1 MVASAEIPTP
11 TAEGGAATFSR
22 MPLGLV
28 GQSCDPQS
36 KVIQHNDTQLGDT
49 WTNVSPM
56 TLSLMIFS
64 RMTYSRMPLGL
75 VRQSNDPQCKVI
87 QHNDTQLSDTWSNET
102 IQ

>member
-1 MVASAEIPTP
+1 
-11 TAEGGAATFSR
+11 
-22 MPLGLV
+22 MPLGLMR
-28 GQSCDPQS
+28 QSNDSHS

-64 RMTYSRMPLGL
+64 QMTYSRMPLGL